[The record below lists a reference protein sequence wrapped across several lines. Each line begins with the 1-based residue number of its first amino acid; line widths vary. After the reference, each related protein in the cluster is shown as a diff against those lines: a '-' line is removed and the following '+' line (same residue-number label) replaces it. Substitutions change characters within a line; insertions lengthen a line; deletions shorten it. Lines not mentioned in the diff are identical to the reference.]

1 MAVVEATGE
10 DAADGWSSMLTDA
23 VAKSGRESD
32 RRLYMY
38 GISSNRCPKCQAR
51 LKSSSNTCD
60 SCHYTHKKLRKCMRC
75 NQKNDPVMWCAE
87 CDAYFCAK
95 CHKKPHVLMLGS
107 SKPHHCFVIDGA
119 SGKHFVDAA
128 WSDEFSAMMHATY
141 RLRLHDKILADE
153 AAASKEPASAPT
165 PQQPASVTTGHPK
178 PPVPTGTLSFPR
190 QPLQPAKS
198 STISIGPRPTSV
210 VTTTNGTTAG
220 SSASASTAPPTGK
233 SSLGTSLHTQEQPRK
248 RQLPVPADTGD
259 RGQKSIRSEGSPR
272 SGVAS
277 AATPSDGMS
286 LYERVKALHDSR
298 TRPSQSKSPQA
309 RSPKMSLDQLLSQ
322 RKGERTKQQKQQ
334 QGGQGQ
340 IDRTLQQ
347 QRGQQQQQQQ
357 EQERAERLRIEQK
370 KLEEERAKHVRNEQ
384 QQLEHE
390 RAERLRMEQLQLEE
404 QRRQNERRRQ
414 EEIQRQEE
422 LWRQKELRKR
432 QEEQRRQEELR
443 RQEEQRQEDLRR
455 HAEQRRQ
462 EDQQRQQ
469 RLLNERMRHEQL
481 LREQEEERRHHQGQT
496 QARILMHESS
506 QFISQAQHVLR
517 TQPGYVGTSM
527 APPTIS
533 APMQQTSGIQ
543 FTRIPSP
550 ITSVSPHG
558 QPFQTVSSGFAS
570 AGSEHGAPVYQNQG
584 PVMESR
590 FETVQEHEGDH
601 RMVVRDPNAQR
612 QQNEQ
617 QQKEFS
623 DAMVPHRGAGTF
635 SPRTS
640 GEDDELRAIWVS
652 DYDNVN
658 ALVMQLEVEI
668 AKKTEEGHAF
678 VHRSNNITIPEQLK
692 LQINNL
698 RAQREQALTKRLQ
711 SVVRVLIFSGALRT
725 FAQATSDVP
734 DVLKVSHKKCAEL
747 AIEIRQFERQAQKL
761 REGIDEA
768 VSSGNP
774 AQMQN
779 VAHLGALIADL
790 ERKIR
795 VSNAER
801 DKQFIFMFQF
811 SDTIRN
817 MVRTEWATSGR
828 PSQDNQ
834 LSRGS

>member
-10 DAADGWSSMLTDA
+10 DAADGWGSMLTDA

-51 LKSSSNTCD
+51 LKSSSNACD

-107 SKPHHCFVIDGA
+107 SKPHHCFVID
-119 SGKHFVDAA
+119 DAA

-153 AAASKEPASAPT
+153 AASSKEPASAPT
-165 PQQPASVTTGHPK
+165 PQQPAS
-178 PPVPTGTLSFPR
+178 
-190 QPLQPAKS
+190 
-198 STISIGPRPTSV
+198 
-210 VTTTNGTTAG
+210 TTTAACQKLNNFNW
-220 SSASASTAPPTGK
+220 SSAYVCRDDYEWYYCGFISFGINRTAYWK
-233 SSLGTSLHTQEQPRK
+233 
-248 RQLPVPADTGD
+248 
-259 RGQKSIRSEGSPR
+259 IIF
-272 SGVAS
+272 
-277 AATPSDGMS
+277 
-286 LYERVKALHDSR
+286 
-298 TRPSQSKSPQA
+298 RPSQSKSPQA

-370 KLEEERAKHVRNEQ
+370 KL
-384 QQLEHE
+384 
-390 RAERLRMEQLQLEE
+390 
-404 QRRQNERRRQ
+404 
-414 EEIQRQEE
+414 
-422 LWRQKELRKR
+422 
-432 QEEQRRQEELR
+432 
-443 RQEEQRQEDLRR
+443 
-455 HAEQRRQ
+455 
-462 EDQQRQQ
+462 
-469 RLLNERMRHEQL
+469 
-481 LREQEEERRHHQGQT
+481 G
-496 QARILMHESS
+496 
-506 QFISQAQHVLR
+506 
-517 TQPGYVGTSM
+517 G
-527 APPTIS
+527 
-533 APMQQTSGIQ
+533 
-543 FTRIPSP
+543 
-550 ITSVSPHG
+550 
-558 QPFQTVSSGFAS
+558 AS
-570 AGSEHGAPVYQNQG
+570 EA
-584 PVMESR
+584 R

-601 RMVVRDPNAQR
+601 RMV
-612 QQNEQ
+612 NEQ

-658 ALVMQLEVEI
+658 ALVTQLEVEI

-711 SVVRVLIFSGALRT
+711 SV
-725 FAQATSDVP
+725 ATSDVP

-828 PSQDNQ
+828 SSQDNQ